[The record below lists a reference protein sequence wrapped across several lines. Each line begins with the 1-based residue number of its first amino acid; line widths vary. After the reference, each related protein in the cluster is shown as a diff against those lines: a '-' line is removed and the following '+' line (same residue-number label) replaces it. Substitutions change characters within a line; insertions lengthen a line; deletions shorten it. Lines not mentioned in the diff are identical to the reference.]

1 MLVKPIATTERGELR
16 AAGETC
22 KRQVTESTTQV
33 GRLEIRDTEQPL
45 APLRPSEVEGAGD
58 IAALDPKPLQGRVE
72 GLPSDRRVAH
82 RDGEARARKDLVA
95 HEERGRQFLYRAKV
109 DPQLVQRNLV
119 GDLVERLFDGDPLA
133 LVNHLLRAGEI
144 ELGELDDLRKQVA
157 EAEKKQKKERS

>member
-1 MLVKPIATTERGELR
+1 MTGPRNLGDLQLAILRILWDRPSTSVAEVHRGLEDRGLALTTIATMLR
-16 AAGETC
+16 KMEEKA
-22 KRQVTESTTQV
+22 
-33 GRLEIRDTEQPL
+33 
-45 APLRPSEVEGAGD
+45 
-58 IAALDPKPLQGRVE
+58 
-72 GLPSDRRVAH
+72 
-82 RDGEARARKDLVA
+82 LVA